1 MQKPVRVCFVC
12 LGNICRSPTA
22 EAVFQSQ
29 VRAAGLEEQFV
40 IDSAGTADF
49 HIGKAA
55 DSRSRAHA
63 ERRGYELTSRAR
75 QFTAE
80 DFGQWD
86 YVLAMDEQNL
96 KDLRALAPTG
106 STLAP
111 TGSAQVGQTEL
122 RLFREFDPSA
132 PAFSSVPDPYYGG
145 EQGFEEVLDQCERA
159 AAGFLEFLVKN
170 KQISR

>member
-75 QFTAE
+75 QFKAE
-80 DFGQWD
+80 DLGQWD

-106 STLAP
+106 S
-111 TGSAQVGQTEL
+111 AQVEQTEL